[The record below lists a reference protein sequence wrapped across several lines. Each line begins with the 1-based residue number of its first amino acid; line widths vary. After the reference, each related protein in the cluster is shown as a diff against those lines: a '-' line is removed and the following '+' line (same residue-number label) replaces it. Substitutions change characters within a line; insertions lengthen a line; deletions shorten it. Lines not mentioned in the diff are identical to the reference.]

1 MTLSEL
7 GNLGEFIGSILVL
20 ITLLYL
26 VVQLRQTQRAM
37 MAQTHQMRADGLK
50 TTWQNLALSNEMIQV
65 YSEMHSKGWRFTS
78 NVEETKNILDD
89 LGYGDR
95 LRLLY
100 WEAGLYIY
108 GENSFYHYK
117 QGFYDQEFYER
128 NLIPYVRN
136 RGKLWL
142 ALGLTESNGRV
153 EWVNMIETETENE
166 SA

>member
-7 GNLGEFIGSILVL
+7 GNVGEFIGSILVL

-50 TTWQNLALSNEMIQV
+50 TTWQNLAMSNEMIQV
-65 YSEMHSKGWRFTS
+65 YSEMHGKGWRFTS
-78 NVEETKNILDD
+78 NLEETKNILGD
-89 LGYGDR
+89 LETRDR

-100 WEAGLYIY
+100 WETGLYIY
-108 GENSFYHYK
+108 GENSFHHYK
-117 QGFYDQEFYER
+117 QGFYDQEFYES

-136 RGKLWL
+136 RGRLWL
-142 ALGLTESNGRV
+142 ALRLTESTGRV
-153 EWVNMIETETENE
+153 EWIDMIKTETENV